1 MNKNIFLTVVVILT
15 LVVSIAGIVLPKQVV
30 VDSFGNATASFW
42 DTAEGYKVDGTTVIN
57 GSGVIT
63 GTSQTLSSTLSVT
76 GETQLA
82 GLVSGGAVYTASLAT
97 SSIAAAT
104 VCDYGTWIITPT
116 DAVSAVLKL
125 TLPSTT
131 TLAADCLDTVGDQK
145 TIFMVNGATQA
156 TSTTFIAGLGIDLL
170 KSGDTGSALA
180 VAINERAIITFY
192 RTSTATTS
200 VYVESLEAAD

>member
-15 LVVSIAGIVLPKQVV
+15 LAVSIAGIVLPKQVV

-104 VCDYGTWIITPT
+104 VCDYGTWIIG
-116 DAVSAVLKL
+116 AGASALGGLTL
-125 TLPSTT
+125 TLPTTT
-131 TLAADCLDTVGDQK
+131 TLAADCLDSVGDTK
-145 TIFMVNGATQA
+145 SIFFVNSSTNA
-156 TSTTFIAGLGIDLL
+156 STTYFAANLGIEFI
-170 KSGDTGSALA
+170 KSGDTGGVAYVDYKESAILTF
-180 VAINERAIITFY
+180 RRIT
-192 RTSTATTS
+192 TATTS
-200 VYVESLEAAD
+200 VEISVFDYAD